1 MSATEEHY
9 STFLCSMSCEMN
21 FMDLP
26 ASFEPCIHKPERE
39 SRDGTEL
46 VVFIA
51 NLNGPH
57 ARKGKFGGH
66 SSW

>member
-1 MSATEEHY
+1 
-9 STFLCSMSCEMN
+9 MSCEMN

-26 ASFEPCIHKPERE
+26 ASFEWCIHKPERE

-51 NLNGPH
+51 NLNSPH

-66 SSW
+66 GSW